1 MLVSSHP
8 SRPDFPINPGY
19 PPLGTSRPAG
29 KHMRQGGR
37 YQPRVEGFVV
47 DRADQGDR
55 GPHHDAPEAGHGRE
69 VHVGDLVQLEV
80 EERSKRLLGF
90 WGSEVGPGGGAV
102 FNRGRELS
110 TPAASIVGL
119 SLPRH
124 SLTKTHPAG
133 EDEGGEGTDEG
144 AHLIAIGEEH
154 AEDKGAKHRPSHD
167 AKDTEGC
174 LENAREVLHHEDD
187 AVADDAKTNGKKLGE

>member
-37 YQPRVEGFVV
+37 YQPWVEGFVV

-69 VHVGDLVQLEV
+69 VHVGDLVQLQV
-80 EERSKRLLGF
+80 EERSKRLLGL
-90 WGSEVGPGGGAV
+90 WGSEVGPGGWAI
-102 FNRGRELS
+102 FNGGWKLS
-110 TPAASIVGL
+110 TPLASVVGL
-119 SLPRH
+119 SLSCH
-124 SLTKTHPAG
+124 SLTKTHPHG
-133 EDEGGEGTDEG
+133 EDEGREGTNKG
-144 AHLIAIGEEH
+144 CHLIAIREEH
-154 AEDKGAKHRPSHD
+154 AKHKSTKHWPPHD
-167 AKDTEGC
+167 PKDANGC
-174 LENAREVLHHEDD
+174 LKNSREVFDHEDD
-187 AVADDAKTNGKKLGE
+187 DIADDAKSNGKELGD